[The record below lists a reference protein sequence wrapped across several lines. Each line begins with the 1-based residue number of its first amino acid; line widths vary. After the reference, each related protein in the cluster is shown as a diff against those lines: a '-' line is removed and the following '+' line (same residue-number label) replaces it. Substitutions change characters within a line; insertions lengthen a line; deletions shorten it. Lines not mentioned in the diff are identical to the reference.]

1 MLAGISLGA
10 LVLIIIIGIIKP
22 KVNLGLLAIGCAYAI
37 GVWLMGMKE
46 KELAGL
52 FPASLFLMLTSMT
65 YLFALAN
72 ENKTLQ
78 QLTDR
83 MVRLVHGK
91 PTLLPLIFFGMSFA
105 LAAAGPGNIAAV
117 ALMAPV
123 GMIMAYQTKQSLLL
137 MAIMICTGANSGAF
151 SPIAPTG
158 IITAGILHQISMN
171 QPNLPWII
179 FAASAAIQSIT
190 AFAAF
195 FLFSFLQ
202 KSKVSNSEILSV
214 PTNKERLAPFTKN
227 QKLTLVCLSLLL
239 LLIIIFKLP
248 LVLAACIAFV
258 PMVIF
263 NLADSEAAIKKM
275 PWDAI
280 LLVTGVCLLVCLLEK
295 SGGIALATSL
305 LVSISKV
312 SYINAMLAFIT
323 GIISAYSSSSGVVL
337 PAFLP
342 LVPKLIEQLGGGD
355 GFRMAIAIAVGS
367 HMVDVSPLSTL
378 GAICISSVP
387 AIGAVRNRLFR
398 QLMIWG
404 LSMSVVGAFL
414 SFVLLDLTY

>member
-10 LVLIIIIGIIKP
+10 LILIIIIGIIKP

-83 MVRLVHGK
+83 MVRLVNGK
-91 PTLLPLIFFGMSFA
+91 PALLPFIFFGMSFI

-117 ALMAPV
+117 ALLAPV

-158 IITAGILHQISMN
+158 IIAAGILHQINMN
-171 QPNLPWII
+171 QSNLPWII

-202 KSKVSNSEILSV
+202 KSKASNSEILSV
-214 PTNKERLAPFTKN
+214 PTNNEHLTPFTKN
-227 QKLTLVCLSLLL
+227 QKFTLVCLSLLL
-239 LLIIIFKLP
+239 LSIIIFKLP

-295 SGGIALATSL
+295 SGGIALATTL

>member
-10 LVLIIIIGIIKP
+10 LILIIIIGIIKP
-22 KVNLGLLAIGCAYAI
+22 KVNLGLLAIGCAYGI

-46 KELAGL
+46 KELAIL

-78 QLTDR
+78 QLTNR
-83 MVRLVHGK
+83 MVRLVRGK

-158 IITAGILHQISMN
+158 IIATGILHQINMN
-171 QPNLPWII
+171 QSNLPWII

-214 PTNKERLAPFTKN
+214 PTNKERLTPFTKN
-227 QKLTLVCLSLLL
+227 QKFTLVCLSLLL
-239 LLIIIFKLP
+239 LSIIIFKLP

-280 LLVTGVCLLVCLLEK
+280 LLVTGISLLVSLLEK
-295 SGGIALATSL
+295 SGGITLATTL

-387 AIGAVRNRLFR
+387 AIGLVRNRLFR

-414 SFVLLDLTY
+414 SYILLDLTY